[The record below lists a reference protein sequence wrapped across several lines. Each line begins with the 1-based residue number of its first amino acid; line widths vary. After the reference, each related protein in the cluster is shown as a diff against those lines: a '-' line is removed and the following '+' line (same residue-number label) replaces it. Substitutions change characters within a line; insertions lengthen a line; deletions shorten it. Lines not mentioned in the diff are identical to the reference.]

1 MRNTIAFIPPSPQV
15 YDEQDIFDFSIFS
28 EFCHVMFTFA
38 TVNDVSTV
46 LLLTNRIYLIFF
58 IFSELCYV
66 VFMFATV
73 NDVSGVL
80 LYVVI
85 VV

>member
-1 MRNTIAFIPPSPQV
+1 
-15 YDEQDIFDFSIFS
+15 
-28 EFCHVMFTFA
+28 MFTFA